1 MIDFSNTS
9 AFYDDNSKIEI
20 SIVFEDGHRL
30 SSSDLDSESFEVKS
44 ILCSDRSINF
54 GNCNSTEISFMT
66 YDMTRVTGQTFA
78 VSFIVNSDSS
88 HPIKV
93 GTFKA
98 ISDRRTSDRTRREI
112 IGYDAMY
119 DIINADVASWYNTI
133 LPNDDVRIN
142 LKQFRDSFIN
152 HFNLDA
158 EEVTLCNDDL
168 TIKRAIE
175 PEALSGASVMYSICE
190 INGVFGTISNNGK
203 VKYVELTPDIEHSS
217 KTIEIDNSVYYGAEY
232 EEFVSEPITKLI
244 IRTSNEDD
252 KGIEVGSGD
261 NTYYIT
267 GNILVKGYKA
277 KTITKAANKV
287 LDKIKNRGYCPCKI
301 QAIGN
306 PIYELG
312 DPFKVQVGEY
322 TVYSYIFE
330 RTLRGITA
338 MEDTYEAHGG
348 EKSSEDLN
356 SVSTKFKEISNDS
369 GSGTGI
375 LSAYLMQNNFDFSI
389 ASSEQTVIQNTFNT
403 NDGTGAVFAGQ
414 ARIESSADAIVTV
427 RYYLNNE
434 LEDYYGEHTVVA
446 NGMTMLPLYKNF
458 LALNKNTDYVFKIGV
473 SVSSGT
479 VHLETLALNCS
490 LICYKVSEI
499 AGIVGAN
506 DIAIAHTAYE
516 STHDV
521 IWAAFVENNRLRVK
535 YAQSDAT
542 ALAWTELD
550 IPRIVNPSAIS
561 MAFNSQIVGSD
572 NYFEF
577 VTEEY
582 PYIAYVKSDAIYL
595 LNILT
600 GERTLMV
607 NGNVKDVSLVRAPK
621 VIQTGKD
628 YGFVMFFL
636 MENQIYYRQMIDGVW
651 YDAEVV
657 DVTLEDG
664 TVLKNIEAFTTWDY
678 RTGILVT
685 TEDGDMFQI
694 ISYFEGLSDIM
705 QEHIELSISAQS
717 ELIPIQYRDVKSA
730 DEHIELSIS
739 TISALIYGLSA
750 IVTSVENIEDADEN
764 WGTTV
769 RLTFDY
775 PVYSDGLTES
785 MFMLVD
791 TAGNNYIC
799 EGFEID
805 DTGYVLTLT
814 FADFNLAGLYDN
826 VTVSYTKP
834 TTGGLMSPATQT
846 DSFEET
852 FVPENLVPPAS
863 DPPAFD
869 YAETNEDGNIIYLH
883 LTEPVTNADVSGM
896 MSNFTVSLQ
905 EYNYVPGG
913 SLQNTTRTVKS
924 MQMHDGTVVSMSSG
938 TLTNV
943 EIVNSKLRLEVDSDG

>member
-119 DIINADVASWYNTI
+119 DIINADVALWYNTI

-168 TIKRAIE
+168 TIKRTIE

-252 KGIEVGSGD
+252 NGIEVGSGD

-267 GNILVKGYKA
+267 GNILVKGYRA

-306 PIYELG
+306 PVYELG

-375 LSAYLMQNNFDFSI
+375 LSAYLMQNNYDLSI
-389 ASSEQTVIQNTFNT
+389 TQSEVTVVQNTFNT

-490 LICYKVSEI
+490 LICYRVSEI

-561 MAFNSQIVGSD
+561 MAFNSQIVGE
-572 NYFEF
+572 NGYYEF
-577 VTEEY
+577 VTEDA
-582 PYIAYVKSDAIYL
+582 PYIAYIKSQAIYL
-595 LNILT
+595 LDMIT
-600 GERTLMV
+600 GERTIMV

-621 VIQTGKD
+621 VVQSGKD

-636 MENQIYYRQMIDGVW
+636 MENQIYYRQMINGVW
-651 YDAEVV
+651 YDAELV

-664 TVLKNIEAFTTWDY
+664 TILKSIEAFTTWDY
-678 RTGILVT
+678 RTGVLVT

-694 ISYFEGLSDIM
+694 ISYLEGLSDLIN
-705 QEHIELSISAQS
+705 EHFTVGEATLSTNLVEITRHS
-717 ELIPIQYRDVKSA
+717 YTTDT
-730 DEHIELSIS
+730 EHFNFANASV
-739 TISALIYGLSA
+739 
-750 IVTSVENIEDADEN
+750 VTSNLWTHTALPVSAENIADDNEN
-764 WGTTV
+764 WGTTII
-769 RLTFDY
+769 LTMNYECSGGTPSEFLLTDSRGITY
-775 PVYSDGLTES
+775 GCDSVSCDGK
-785 MFMLVD
+785 
-791 TAGNNYIC
+791 
-799 EGFEID
+799 EI
-805 DTGYVLTLT
+805 TLIFT
-814 FADFNLAGLYDN
+814 DFNLAARANDITLSYNGTTFMSPVIATDAFNITFIPTGLVAPQIPAPEIESAWINDVYGN
-826 VTVSYTKP
+826 SVTVQFTEVI
-834 TTGGLMSPATQT
+834 TGNPN
-846 DSFEET
+846 DSLNNFNIIMDEYVKHPDGDLNTIEHPISSIR
-852 FVPENLVPPAS
+852 FS
-863 DPPAFD
+863 DGTYID
-869 YAETNEDGNIIYLH
+869 MEDGSLN
-883 LTEPVTNADVSGM
+883 DVSV
-896 MSNFTVSLQ
+896 N
-905 EYNYVPGG
+905 NG
-913 SLQNTTRTVKS
+913 SLS
-924 MQMHDGTVVSMSSG
+924 
-938 TLTNV
+938 
-943 EIVNSKLRLEVDSDG
+943 LEVDSYG